1 MKRIVLI
8 FSILVLILA
17 TTVTKHSTKKI
28 DKEIFNLK
36 EDIRFLTDQYELV
49 LLDYNYLS
57 SPQKLLEYQQKFFEN
72 ELVPVDIQ
80 NLNQIKFINKIAILL
95 TIMILINAIIFF
107 DIKKYIKNLKMLF
120 LTLITINLA
129 NLSFALGG
137 ILTFLGLK
145 KIIVNKTYLVSRRR
159 KN

>member
-1 MKRIVLI
+1 MKRIILI

-17 TTVTKHSTKKI
+17 TTVTKYSTKKI

-49 LLDYNYLS
+49 LLDNNYLS

-80 NLNQIKFINKIAILL
+80 NLNQIKFNNKKV
-95 TIMILINAIIFF
+95 F
-107 DIKKYIKNLKMLF
+107 IKK
-120 LTLITINLA
+120 LIENSE
-129 NLSFALGG
+129 N
-137 ILTFLGLK
+137 
-145 KIIVNKTYLVSRRR
+145 
-159 KN
+159 

>member
-1 MKRIVLI
+1 MKRIILI

-17 TTVTKHSTKKI
+17 TTVTKNSTKKI

-49 LLDYNYLS
+49 LLDNNYLS
-57 SPQKLLEYQQKFFEN
+57 SPKKLLEYQQKFFEN

-80 NLNQIKFINKIAILL
+80 NLNQIEFNNKKV
-95 TIMILINAIIFF
+95 F
-107 DIKKYIKNLKMLF
+107 IKKLVKN
-120 LTLITINLA
+120 
-129 NLSFALGG
+129 S
-137 ILTFLGLK
+137 
-145 KIIVNKTYLVSRRR
+145 

>member
-17 TTVTKHSTKKI
+17 TTVTKNSTKKI

-49 LLDYNYLS
+49 LLDNNYLS
-57 SPQKLLEYQQKFFEN
+57 SPQKLLEYQQNFFEN

-80 NLNQIKFINKIAILL
+80 NLNQIEFNNKKV
-95 TIMILINAIIFF
+95 F
-107 DIKKYIKNLKMLF
+107 IKK
-120 LTLITINLA
+120 
-129 NLSFALGG
+129 
-137 ILTFLGLK
+137 
-145 KIIVNKTYLVSRRR
+145 LVENSE
-159 KN
+159 N

>member
-17 TTVTKHSTKKI
+17 TTVTKNSTKKI

-49 LLDYNYLS
+49 LLDNNYLS

-80 NLNQIKFINKIAILL
+80 NLNQIEFNNKKV
-95 TIMILINAIIFF
+95 F
-107 DIKKYIKNLKMLF
+107 IKKLIKNSE
-120 LTLITINLA
+120 N
-129 NLSFALGG
+129 
-137 ILTFLGLK
+137 
-145 KIIVNKTYLVSRRR
+145 
-159 KN
+159 